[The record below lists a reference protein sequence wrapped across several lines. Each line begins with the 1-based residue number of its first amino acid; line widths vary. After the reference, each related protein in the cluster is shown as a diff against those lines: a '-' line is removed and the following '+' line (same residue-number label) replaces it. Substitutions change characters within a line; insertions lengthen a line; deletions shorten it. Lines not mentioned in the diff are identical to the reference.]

1 MYVVYL
7 TFAHLSIDEYTKND
21 EIHNIFSS
29 VQSHSRVRL
38 FATPCTAALQASL
51 SMLQLPELTQTHVHW
66 VSDAIQPS
74 HPLSSPSPPSFNLTL
89 HQGFS
94 KESALHIRWPI
105 YWSFSFSISPPN
117 EHSGLISFRLEW
129 LDLIIFYKML
139 VKVHIIQIKNNKNDI
154 V

>member
-51 SMLQLPELTQTHVHW
+51 SMLQLPELTQTHVH
-66 VSDAIQPS
+66 
-74 HPLSSPSPPSFNLTL
+74 
-89 HQGFS
+89 
-94 KESALHIRWPI
+94 
-105 YWSFSFSISPPN
+105 
-117 EHSGLISFRLEW
+117 
-129 LDLIIFYKML
+129 
-139 VKVHIIQIKNNKNDI
+139 
-154 V
+154 